1 MSSNS
6 SLPRSPEPAVQYVGY
21 RPLSA
26 KQRHTLALL
35 VPALLAL
42 LAFIAFV
49 LAASQRDPGAGSWD
63 PRIIERTGT
72 LTRSPVP
79 ILWIDNAQGPP
90 TPILLVEEGK
100 HGAHTR
106 CERLLTQTDNNP
118 NAQPNTLPVAI
129 RASTLQ
135 RGSLLIAELAAGD
148 ASLRPATGPTPA
160 APPLVLGQ
168 RTTLR
173 GEIIDAKCYAGAM
186 TPGDRKAH
194 KACATLC
201 IANGIPAILVVR
213 SADGSAAFLCLA
225 PNANMLDADTLS
237 KVGEPIEVTGTLGT
251 MGSLQT
257 ITIEPGSVTRR

>member
-1 MSSNS
+1 MSFDS

-49 LAASQRDPGAGSWD
+49 LAASQRDPGSGSWD
-63 PRIIERTGT
+63 LRITEHTGS

-79 ILWIDNAQGPP
+79 ILWIDNAQGSP
-90 TPILLVEEGK
+90 TPMLLVEEGK
-100 HGAHTR
+100 HGAHAR
-106 CERLLTQTDNNP
+106 CDRLITQPENYATTHP
-118 NAQPNTLPVAI
+118 ITI

-135 RGSLLIAELAAGD
+135 RESLLIAELAAAD
-148 ASLRPATGPTPA
+148 AGLRPATGPSPA
-160 APPLVLGQ
+160 APPLILGE

-201 IANGIPAILVVR
+201 ISNGIPAILAVR
-213 SADGSAAFLCLA
+213 SADATIAYLCIA
-225 PNANMLDADTLS
+225 PNADILDADSLS
-237 KVGEPIEVTGTLGT
+237 KVGEPVEVTGTLGT
-251 MGSLQT
+251 MGPLHT